1 MLTIDKAIRLLDFF
15 DESRPEIGLS
25 EMSRISGLDKATTH
39 RVMASLARHGLLEQ
53 HPRTRAY
60 RLGVGLL
67 RLARIRE
74 ATFPVEAVIQP
85 LLVSL
90 TARTDETSHL
100 SLLTGSALSTVGV
113 AESPRLNRV
122 FIEPGLRLP
131 LHATASGLAFLAASS
146 DEAVERLLPTDLAIR
161 PSPATPTIDQIH
173 YQIKLTRE
181 RGFATADQT
190 FEAEVYGIAVALW
203 GPDAKPSGAV
213 AVATPISRMNK
224 TRRESIACALHDA
237 ANKLTQALGGRAPDG
252 HPHNSQQAA

>member
-39 RVMASLARHGLLEQ
+39 RVMTSLARHGLLEQ
-53 HPRTRAY
+53 HPKTRAY

-85 LLVSL
+85 LLASL
-90 TARTDETSHL
+90 TSDTDETSHL

-113 AESPRLNRV
+113 VESPRLNRV
-122 FIEPGLRLP
+122 FVEPGLRLP

-146 DEAVERLLPTDLAIR
+146 DDVVERLLSADLAMH
-161 PSPATPTIDQIH
+161 PSPATPTSVQI
-173 YQIKLTRE
+173 QQQLKLTRE

-203 GPDAKPSGAV
+203 GPDAKPNGAV
-213 AVATPISRMNK
+213 AVATPISRMDE
-224 TRRESIACALHDA
+224 TRRESIACALHIA
-237 ANKLTQALGGRAPDG
+237 ASEITQALGGRAPDG
-252 HPHNSQQAA
+252 HPHNRQQAA